1 MSQIRCVNCSAL
13 FTQAPQVP
21 NQTYCSKEAC
31 QKKRR
36 KEWQKKKRK
45 IDQDYKDNQ
54 YRAQKAWADR
64 NPEYWRLYRKKIIDS
79 QNSKSTTQSNHEA
92 VSKKTRPRNPNGQE
106 LKDKWI
112 LLKDGIFSLRVIDKP
127 NSKMDVW
134 IVEITRI
141 IKD

>member
-13 FTQAPQVP
+13 FTITPQVP
-21 NQTYCSKEAC
+21 NQTYCSKDAC

-64 NPEYWRLYRKKIIDS
+64 NPEYWRMYRKKIVAS
-79 QNSKSTTQSNHEA
+79 QNTKSTPKSNYEEI
-92 VSKKTRPRNPNGQE
+92 SKKTRPSNPNSKE
-106 LKDKWI
+106 LKGKGI
-112 LLKDGIFSLRVIDKP
+112 LLNDGIFSLRVIDKP

-141 IKD
+141 IED